1 MFLIL
6 LAAAA
11 TAGPQPAPKI
21 QALIVTGQNQESA
34 RKVRPQGGSETRLLR
49 LWRAPL
55 HRLSGCERQ

>member
-21 QALIVTGQNQESA
+21 QALIVTGQN
-34 RKVRPQGGSETRLLR
+34 GHD
-49 LWRAPL
+49 WRATTPVL
-55 HRLSGCERQ
+55 RKLLEEIGRAHV